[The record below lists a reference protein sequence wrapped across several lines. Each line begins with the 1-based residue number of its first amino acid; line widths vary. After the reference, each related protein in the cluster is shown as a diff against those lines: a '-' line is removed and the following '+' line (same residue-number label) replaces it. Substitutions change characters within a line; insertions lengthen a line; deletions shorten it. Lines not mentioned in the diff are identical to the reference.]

1 MQRLGTLWR
10 PVVLVGLVFL
20 AYGNSLSGSFHYD
33 DEHSIV
39 RNRSI
44 QKLSEVPNFF
54 VDISAFSGD
63 EGKGMYRPLLLV
75 TYALNYTI
83 HELNTTGFH
92 VVNVLLHAMCSLL
105 VWRLAFTGLAPMFGR
120 GGRPRAQGHPQAAWV
135 AAAVFA
141 LHPALTEPVNYVSS
155 RSETLMALF
164 FLLTLSLHTRKPSN
178 ESIAVG
184 ARLTLILALL
194 SKETAIVLLAILPL
208 LDLWNPRVRVS
219 VRQMTMRHAPYW
231 LIGGLYLCIL
241 FWTDFLGS
249 GGTEQVRDTLSQFL
263 TQVKAPAYYLRLLI
277 LPSHLSVDHAFSVS
291 DRVSP
296 AVVLGL
302 GLVLTLFFV
311 SLRGRRTWPQ
321 LTLSLLVG
329 ACVLLPTSVVPL
341 NILVNERRVYLVL
354 AALCI
359 ATPSLLDLRLR
370 GGTILTLILLTV
382 LTVQRNQVW
391 ATPLSLWE
399 DAASRGARSY
409 TATVNLGKALQE
421 AGDVEGAVAA
431 YRRALSINAE
441 RGDAYNNLAVLQH
454 EAGRVTEA
462 IQTYQ
467 SALEH
472 SPEMEEIHHNLAVA
486 YQQAGNL
493 QGAAKSFARALELD
507 RSNGGLWSNYGQLL
521 LAMSDPVNAE
531 KAYREALSL
540 LGERPEPA
548 NGLGNALSAQGRVE
562 EAVGAYRQALSI
574 TTADVQ
580 RAVILANLGESL
592 LRSQQT
598 DAARQ
603 ALVTS
608 LELSPSA
615 VAHDYLGR
623 LSLAQKDTLAAV
635 THWQAS
641 IEIDSTRW
649 VPLTGLGEIVAARGD
664 LAEAVALLQRAI
676 ELGAGAR
683 AQEALRR
690 ISAGSE
696 L

>member
-1 MQRLGTLWR
+1 MQMLGKPWR
-10 PVVLVGLVFL
+10 PVILIGLVLL
-20 AYGNSLSGSFHYD
+20 AYGNSVSGSFHYD

-39 RNRSI
+39 RNASI
-44 QKLSEVPNFF
+44 QKLSEIPNFF

-83 HELNTTGFH
+83 HELNSTGFH
-92 VVNVLLHAMCSLL
+92 VVNVLLHALCSLL
-105 VWRLAFTGLAPMFGR
+105 VWCLASSGLAPMYDREGC
-120 GGRPRAQGHPQAAWV
+120 PQAQGHPQAAWI
-135 AAAVFA
+135 AAALFA

-164 FLLTLSLHTRKPSN
+164 FLLTLYLHTRKPSN
-178 ESIAVG
+178 ESISVG
-184 ARLTLILALL
+184 ARLTLVLALL

-208 LDLWNPRVRVS
+208 IDLWNPRERVS
-219 VRQMTMRHAPYW
+219 MRQMAVRHGPYW
-231 LIGGLYLCIL
+231 LIGGLYLYML

-249 GGTEQVRDTLSQFL
+249 GGTEQVRDSLSQFL
-263 TQVKAPAYYLRLLI
+263 TQVKAPAYYLSLLA

-296 AVVLGL
+296 VVVFGL
-302 GLVLTLFFV
+302 GLILTILFV

-321 LTLSLLVG
+321 LTFSLLVG

-359 ATPSLLDLRLR
+359 ASPSLLDLRLR
-370 GGTILTLILLTV
+370 GGTILTLVLLTL

-391 ATPLSLWE
+391 ATPLSLWQ
-399 DAASRGARSY
+399 DAVSRGARSY
-409 TATVNLGKALQE
+409 TAIVNLGKALQE
-421 AGDVEGAVAA
+421 AGEVERAIAA
-431 YRRALSINAE
+431 YRRALSIDAE
-441 RGDAYNNLAVLQH
+441 RGDAYNNLAVVQH
-454 EAGRVTEA
+454 EAGRVAEA
-462 IQTYQ
+462 IHHYQ

-486 YQQAGNL
+486 YQESGNL
-493 QGAAKSFARALELD
+493 QASVKSFERALELD
-507 RSNGGLWSNYGQLL
+507 GNNGGLWSNYGQLL

-531 KAYREALSL
+531 KAYREALRL

-548 NGLGNALSAQGRVE
+548 NGLGNALSAQGRVA
-562 EAVGAYRQALSI
+562 EAVDAYRLALSVDA
-574 TTADVQ
+574 TVVQ
-580 RAVILANLGESL
+580 KAVILANLGESL
-592 LRSQQT
+592 MRSRQT
-598 DAARQ
+598 SAARE
-603 ALVTS
+603 ALSTS

-615 VAHDYLGR
+615 VAHDYMGR
-623 LSLAQKDTLAAV
+623 LALAQKDTLTAF
-635 THWQAS
+635 THWRAS

-664 LAEAVALLQRAI
+664 LAEASTLLQRAI

-696 L
+696 R